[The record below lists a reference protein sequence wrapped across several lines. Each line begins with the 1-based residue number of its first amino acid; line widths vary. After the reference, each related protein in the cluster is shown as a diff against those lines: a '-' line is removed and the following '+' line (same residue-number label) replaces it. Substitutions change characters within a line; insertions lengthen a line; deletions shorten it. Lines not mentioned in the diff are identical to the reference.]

1 MVEGQSHEKGTRP
14 MAGFAQPGSLARSG
28 HSGCLSR
35 QEASE
40 LSWRLSALAVFRRL
54 LADPVLAGVRACI
67 DAVASADD
75 WEARVARYADTLHRL
90 YESGEA
96 SLGTYVQGVVLAD
109 ENAYLRFLG
118 AGKVIAPSLKAALE
132 AELLTLNAVAALV
145 PQDLLGELPDGVDL
159 ASLPR
164 FETTRIDLPAAYAER
179 VAGLWRHGYGIY
191 ARYHV
196 FDVDEEGAIA
206 PVRFPDPIR
215 LSDLVDYERERA
227 QIWDNSV
234 ALLDGRPAANMLLT
248 GDAGTG
254 KSSTVKAVV
263 NELAPR
269 GLRILE
275 VRKRQLQ
282 AIPQILEELTHN
294 PLKFIIF
301 IDDLS
306 FSCDDDNFAALKAI
320 LEGSVSAK
328 SDNVVIYA
336 TSNRRHLVRESFS
349 EREGDDVHLN
359 DTMQEIVSLSDR
371 FGIHVSFTK
380 PDKATYL
387 DIVRKLASDAQLGM
401 DPAELELQAERFA
414 LRRGGRSARGARQ
427 FVDGLLSCV
436 PAHAAAQSP
445 ISRTRQSKEET

>member
-1 MVEGQSHEKGTRP
+1 

-67 DAVASADD
+67 DAVASEAD
-75 WEARVARYADTLHRL
+75 WEARVACYADTLHRL

-96 SLGTYVQGVVLAD
+96 SLGSYVRNVTLAD

-145 PQDLLGELPDGVDL
+145 PQDLLGKLPDGVDL
-159 ASLPR
+159 ASLPH

-234 ALLDGRPAANMLLT
+234 ALLDGRPAANMR
-248 GDAGTG
+248 DPPACARPSACARSQPPRPC
-254 KSSTVKAVV
+254 SSCPC
-263 NELAPR
+263 PR
-269 GLRILE
+269 L
-275 VRKRQLQ
+275 
-282 AIPQILEELTHN
+282 P
-294 PLKFIIF
+294 
-301 IDDLS
+301 
-306 FSCDDDNFAALKAI
+306 
-320 LEGSVSAK
+320 
-328 SDNVVIYA
+328 
-336 TSNRRHLVRESFS
+336 
-349 EREGDDVHLN
+349 
-359 DTMQEIVSLSDR
+359 
-371 FGIHVSFTK
+371 
-380 PDKATYL
+380 
-387 DIVRKLASDAQLGM
+387 
-401 DPAELELQAERFA
+401 
-414 LRRGGRSARGARQ
+414 
-427 FVDGLLSCV
+427 
-436 PAHAAAQSP
+436 
-445 ISRTRQSKEET
+445 